1 MFHCLDALFAGYNVV
16 SSAITVSLFLLENCP
31 KTGVLL
37 LITKSGA
44 VLFLYSFSFS
54 SGEMNQRVQG

>member
-16 SSAITVSLFLLENCP
+16 SFAITVPLFLLENCP
-31 KTGVLL
+31 KTEVLL

-54 SGEMNQRVQG
+54 SGELSQRVQG